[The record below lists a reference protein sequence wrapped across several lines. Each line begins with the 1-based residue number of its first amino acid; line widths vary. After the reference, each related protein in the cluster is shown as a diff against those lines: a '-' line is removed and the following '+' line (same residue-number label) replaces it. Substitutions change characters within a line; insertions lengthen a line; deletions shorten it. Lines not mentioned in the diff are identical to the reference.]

1 LRVLTNLTDDALK
14 EIRRTEKENLTNEN
28 EIAIAINVKGTTI
41 KEKEII
47 TKDNKITNEKETLPK
62 TSFDRICPLKS
73 PHLLG
78 PLQIIENVS
87 PDLNAGSKEFVDWF
101 GSHLKLGGSYKPPD
115 CIARQ
120 KVAVV
125 VPFRFL

>member
-1 LRVLTNLTDDALK
+1 M
-14 EIRRTEKENLTNEN
+14 TNES
-28 EIAIAINVKGTTI
+28 EIAIKVNGTAIE
-41 KEKEII
+41 EKEII
-47 TKDNKITNEKETLPK
+47 IKDNEIKTNEKETLPK
-62 TSFDRICPLKS
+62 TSLDRICPLKS

-87 PDLNAGSKEFVDWF
+87 PDLNPGSKEFVDWF

-125 VPFRFL
+125 VPFRFKKKV